1 MLHTEYVRS
10 LNCNYERILLDKK
23 PEEKRYQY
31 CILNRG
37 GIKGLLPCSL
47 RYINGLAYLYYDISS
62 RQNVTQ
68 LYNGRCITRKWM
80 NDFMWSFKQT
90 QQELSRFLLDIGN
103 VLWYPEQ
110 IFQDLESNIFSFIYV
125 PYYEGEESF
134 IKLIEFWVEHID
146 YDDDVLVDCVY
157 HMYEQLE
164 RNGAVYLQARIF
176 EDVKCLEER
185 KADEILNLSSET
197 VHLTDE
203 EAKDIASKE
212 NENWSDSGKN
222 LSSSSK
228 IPSENCRNQSDDR
241 KDQSTDRKNQSDD
254 RNNQQDNGMSQI
266 NNLSLAEKNEKEDK
280 TEKKGIFSIFE
291 NRKNRSKKL
300 REDYSMTMQ
309 QVMSG
314 YAVAE
319 DVAYCAEDY
328 GRTVFVEENQEDMEK
343 FHGLYTP
350 EGRLL
355 ANIEKSMM
363 SIGKKKEEV
372 DLVLEDTS
380 VSRIHA
386 RIMDDKGDIYLE
398 DLNSTNGTFKN
409 GLRMQ
414 PYEKRKLETG
424 DEIKC
429 GKVILI
435 FR

>member
-10 LNCNYERILLDKK
+10 LNCNYERILLDTK

-31 CILNRG
+31 CILSRG

-47 RYINGLAYLYYDISS
+47 RYIDGLAYLYYDISS
-62 RQNVTQ
+62 RQNVSQ
-68 LYNGRCITRKWM
+68 LFHSRTITRAWVS
-80 NDFMWSFKQT
+80 DFMWSFRQT
-90 QQELSRFLLDIGN
+90 QQELGRFLLDIGN
-103 VLWYPEQ
+103 IIWYPEH
-110 IFQDLESNIFSFIYV
+110 IFQELESNIFSFTYI
-125 PYYEGEESF
+125 PYYGGEESF

-146 YDDDVLVDCVY
+146 YDDEVLVDCVY

-176 EDVKCLEER
+176 EDVKCLEE
-185 KADEILNLSSET
+185 KNLKEI
-197 VHLTDE
+197 
-203 EAKDIASKE
+203 KE
-212 NENWSDSGKN
+212 NTHFVEKDVKEAEKEEVDVPDSDKKQLN
-222 LSSSSK
+222 
-228 IPSENCRNQSDDR
+228 DR
-241 KDQSTDRKNQSDD
+241 KDSPI
-254 RNNQQDNGMSQI
+254 SQMEGKAKADHMPP
-266 NNLSLAEKNEKEDK
+266 AESCEIEEK
-280 TEKKGIFSIFE
+280 TGKKGIFSIFE
-291 NRKNRSKKL
+291 NRRNRSRKL
-300 REDYSMTMQ
+300 REEYSVTMHQ
-309 QVMSG
+309 EMSG

-319 DVAYCAEDY
+319 DVTYDTEDY
-328 GRTVFVEENQEDMEK
+328 GRTVFMEDKQDSMEK
-343 FHGLYTP
+343 IHGLYTP

-355 ANIEKSMM
+355 ASVDKSTM

-372 DLVLEDTS
+372 DCVLEDAS

-386 RIMDDKGDIYLE
+386 RITDDKGDIYLE